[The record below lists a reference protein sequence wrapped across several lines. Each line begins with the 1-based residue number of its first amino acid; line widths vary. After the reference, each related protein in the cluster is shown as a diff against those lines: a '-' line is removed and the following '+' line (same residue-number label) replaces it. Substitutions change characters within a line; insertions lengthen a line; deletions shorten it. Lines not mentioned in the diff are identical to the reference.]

1 MKTGAF
7 RIAVCQIDPTVGDL
21 AGNSQKIVE
30 YYRKAVSAHSP
41 DLVVFPEC
49 ALIGYPPE
57 DLLLKKSFLDAAR
70 DALDGISREAGGTPL
85 IVGTALARKGLAFN
99 SAVCLQN
106 GKIRWTYSKK
116 ILPNYGV
123 FDEKRYFSPGGDPG
137 VFRVKGV
144 PMGISI
150 CEDIWEDDMK
160 VSPCMAQARSGAAL
174 LINISASPFFAGK
187 FGVRHRLLKRRARQ
201 TGLPIVYV
209 NCSGGQDELVY
220 DGRSMAVDER
230 GRLQVLAKSFEE
242 DTRVVHVELS
252 GKRVSSIRPDKAA
265 MPTGVAEIHQAIVL
279 GTRDYI
285 DKNGFKSAV
294 VGLSGGVD
302 SALVAALAVEAIGPD
317 RVVGVTLPSRFSSS
331 GTRSDAEKL
340 ARNLGI
346 RFLKIPIQRIYQA
359 YLKELAPY
367 LKGRPADTTEEN
379 LQPRI
384 RAALLMAL
392 SNRYGHLVLTTGNKS
407 EISVGYCTLYGD
419 TAGGFA
425 VLKDAP
431 KGVVYEMARYVNH
444 RAGRAVIPLSTLRRA
459 PSAELKS
466 GQKDQD
472 TLPPYPLLDRILDG
486 YVKGD
491 LSYGELLRKGLDG
504 RTVRRVI
511 KMVDANEY
519 KRRQSPPGVKIT
531 PKAFGRDR
539 RMPITNR
546 FSDAP

>member
-1 MKTGAF
+1 MKPGQLN
-7 RIAVCQIDPTVGDL
+7 IAVCQINPIVGDL
-21 AGNSQKIVE
+21 AGNSRKIIE
-30 YYRKAVSAHSP
+30 YYRMAVQDHSP

-70 DALDGISREAGGTPL
+70 KALHEVCREAGRTPAV
-85 IVGTALARKGLAFN
+85 VGTALAKNGLVFN
-99 SAVCLQN
+99 SAVGIQN
-106 GKIRWTYSKK
+106 GSIQWTCAKK

-123 FDEKRYFSPGGDPG
+123 FDESRYFSPGTDLG
-137 VFRVKGV
+137 VIRVRGI
-144 PMGISI
+144 PIGISI
-150 CEDIWEDDMK
+150 CEDIWEEDMK
-160 VSPCMAQARSGAAL
+160 LSPCMAQARHGAKI
-174 LINISASPFFAGK
+174 LINLSASPFHAGK

-201 TGLPIVYV
+201 TGLPVIYV
-209 NCSGGQDELVY
+209 NCVGGQDELVY

-230 GRLQVLAKSFEE
+230 GRIQVLAESFEE
-242 DTRVVHVELS
+242 DIRVVHMDLARGHVA
-252 GKRVSSIRPDKAA
+252 SIRREMAA
-265 MPTGVAEIHQAIVL
+265 LPAGIAEIHKALVL
-279 GTRDYI
+279 GTRDYC
-285 DKNGFKSAV
+285 DKNRFKTAV

-302 SALVAALAVEAIGPD
+302 SALTAALAVEAIGTD
-317 RVVGVTLPSRFSSS
+317 RVVGVTLPSKFSSRL
-331 GTRSDAEKL
+331 TRDDAEKL
-340 ARNLGI
+340 AKNLGI

-359 YLKELAPY
+359 FLRELGPFLKDRAP
-367 LKGRPADTTEEN
+367 DVTEEN

-384 RAALLMAL
+384 RASILMAL

-431 KGVVYEMARYVNH
+431 KGVVYELARYVNH
-444 RAGRAVIPLSTLRRA
+444 QAGHPVIPISTIRRA
-459 PSAELKS
+459 PSAELKFN
-466 GQKDQD
+466 QKDQD
-472 TLPPYPLLDRILDG
+472 TLPPYPLMDNILDG
-486 YVKGD
+486 YVKRD
-491 LSYGELLRKGLDG
+491 LGYRELLRKGLDG
-504 RTVRRVI
+504 KTVRRVI